1 VSYLLSLAVALA
13 LVLPGTGA
21 GAARAP
27 KPATHTIA
35 MDGTAFSPDDLT
47 VKVGD
52 TVVWI
57 NKDPFPHTATST
69 SGAFDSKILQPG
81 DSFKYKATTKG
92 DFPYICALH
101 PTMKGMLRVE

>member
-21 GAARAP
+21 GAARAA
-27 KPATHTIA
+27 KPVTHTIVL
-35 MDGTAFSPDDLT
+35 DGTAFTPADLK
-47 VKVGD
+47 VNVGD

-69 SGAFDSKILQPG
+69 TGAFDSKVLQPG

>member
-1 VSYLLSLAVALA
+1 VSHLLSVAVALA
-13 LVLPGTGA
+13 LVLPGIGA

-27 KPATHTIA
+27 KPATHTITL
-35 MDGTAFSPDDLT
+35 DGTAFSPDDLT

-69 SGAFDSKILQPG
+69 TGAFDSKVLQPG
-81 DSFKYKATTKG
+81 ESFKYKTVKKG
-92 DFPYICALH
+92 DFPYICELH

>member
-1 VSYLLSLAVALA
+1 MFQLLSVIVTLA

-21 GAARAP
+21 GAPPAD
-27 KPATHTIA
+27 KPVTHTIA
-35 MDGTAFSPDDLT
+35 MDGTAFSPDDVT
-47 VKVGD
+47 VKLGD

-69 SGAFDSKILQPG
+69 TGAFDSKVLQPD
-81 DSFKYKATTKG
+81 DSFKYKAVKKG
-92 DFPYICALH
+92 DFAYICELH